1 MVKFVDT
8 RQEATKMGI
17 VGIKFYGFNRK
28 IILAGE
34 ETRVG
39 IKGVPMLVSE
49 IVRLYDLEV

>member
-1 MVKFVDT
+1 
-8 RQEATKMGI
+8 MGI

-39 IKGVPMLVSE
+39 IKGLPMLVSE

>member
-1 MVKFVDT
+1 
-8 RQEATKMGI
+8 MGI

-39 IKGVPMLVSE
+39 TKDVPMLFFETVQW
-49 IVRLYDLEV
+49 YDLEV